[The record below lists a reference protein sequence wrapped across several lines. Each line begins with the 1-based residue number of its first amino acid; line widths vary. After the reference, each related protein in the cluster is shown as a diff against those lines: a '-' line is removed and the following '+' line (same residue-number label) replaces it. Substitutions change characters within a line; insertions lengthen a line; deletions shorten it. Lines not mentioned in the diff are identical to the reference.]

1 MGKKHYV
8 DNKRFEELILKYLKN
23 KKEHEEEL
31 MEMFDKL
38 ISNIIDSFGFK
49 LEKEDAKQEC
59 FFLVLKTLKNFNPQK
74 GKAFNFLTTI
84 ILNNLKLLFT
94 KHKKYNNKINNYIE
108 KMTGSHPS
116 SL

>member
-1 MGKKHYV
+1 MVKKHYV
-8 DNKRFEELILKYLKN
+8 DNKRFEELILKYLEN
-23 KKEHEEEL
+23 QKEHEAEL

-49 LEKEDAKQEC
+49 MEKDDARQEC
-59 FFLVLKTLKNFNPQK
+59 FFLVLKTLKNFNPNK
-74 GKAFNFLTTI
+74 GKAFNFFTTI

-94 KHKKYNNKINNYIE
+94 KNKKYNEKINNYIE
-108 KMTGSHPS
+108 KVTGSHPS

>member
-1 MGKKHYV
+1 MRKKHYI
-8 DNKRFEELILKYLKN
+8 DNKRFEELILKYLEN
-23 KKEHEEEL
+23 QKEHEVEL

-49 LEKEDAKQEC
+49 MEKDDARQEC
-59 FFLVLKTLKNFNPQK
+59 FFLVLRTLKNFNPNK
-74 GKAFNFLTTI
+74 GKAFNFFTTI

-94 KHKKYNNKINNYIE
+94 KHKKYNEKINNYIE
-108 KMTGSHPS
+108 KVTGSHPS

>member
-49 LEKEDAKQEC
+49 L
-59 FFLVLKTLKNFNPQK
+59 
-74 GKAFNFLTTI
+74 
-84 ILNNLKLLFT
+84 
-94 KHKKYNNKINNYIE
+94 
-108 KMTGSHPS
+108 
-116 SL
+116 

>member
-74 GKAFNFLTTI
+74 GKAFNFFTTI

>member
-1 MGKKHYV
+1 MRKKQYI
-8 DNKRFEELILKYLKN
+8 DNKRFEELILKYLKDQ
-23 KKEHEEEL
+23 KKHEVEL

-49 LEKEDAKQEC
+49 MEKEDARQEC
-59 FFLVLKTLKNFNPQK
+59 FFLVLRTLKNFNPNK
-74 GKAFNFLTTI
+74 GKAFNFFTTI

-94 KHKKYNNKINNYIE
+94 KHKKYNEKINNYIE
-108 KMTGSHPS
+108 KVTGSHPS